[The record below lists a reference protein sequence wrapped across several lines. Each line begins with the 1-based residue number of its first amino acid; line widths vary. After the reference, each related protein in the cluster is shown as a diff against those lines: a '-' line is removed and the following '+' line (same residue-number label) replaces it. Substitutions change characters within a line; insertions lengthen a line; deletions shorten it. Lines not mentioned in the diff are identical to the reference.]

1 MPRVFYSLLVSEKQ
15 SSCVPLPL
23 GICAFLWWPVGSA
36 PGSALCPPACWR
48 TSGIQEA
55 RRQRKMTQTA
65 AVFLKWSRTVVLLM
79 YCQVEWERDGLSGIC
94 SDHEQDR
101 FGAFLIGRV
110 STFGSFSSVIW
121 LFHRCAMG
129 ADVPCSAAGIQSP
142 APALR
147 DQLGSGSLHTKG
159 IPHHPHLT
167 AARASRPWASVR
179 LLPCLFN
186 KSSAFAAVLRQ

>member
-110 STFGSFSSVIW
+110 STFSSFSSVIW

-129 ADVPCSAAGIQSP
+129 ADVPCSAAGHSVSSPCAPWPAGFMQPSHQGHSSSSSPHCCQSISP
-142 APALR
+142 
-147 DQLGSGSLHTKG
+147 LGFCEVVAMF
-159 IPHHPHLT
+159 I
-167 AARASRPWASVR
+167 
-179 LLPCLFN
+179 
-186 KSSAFAAVLRQ
+186 